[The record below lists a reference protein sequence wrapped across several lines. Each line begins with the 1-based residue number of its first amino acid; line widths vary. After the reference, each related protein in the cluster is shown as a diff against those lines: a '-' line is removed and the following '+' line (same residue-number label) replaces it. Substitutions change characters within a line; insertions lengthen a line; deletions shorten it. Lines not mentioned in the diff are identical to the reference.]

1 MHFLSSFWDIH
12 NVYLKRSMLP
22 EQNES
27 VGTLILCHRW
37 SKFCGG
43 SDRGLFPGSNRYEGK
58 SDNWNQQDL
67 TLDASSRILHAY
79 FFWGGA
85 AAIKFTGL

>member
-1 MHFLSSFWDIH
+1 VRDEDSYPHSSITDVKMPRSRSIMHFLSSFWDIH

-58 SDNWNQQDL
+58 SDN
-67 TLDASSRILHAY
+67 
-79 FFWGGA
+79 
-85 AAIKFTGL
+85 